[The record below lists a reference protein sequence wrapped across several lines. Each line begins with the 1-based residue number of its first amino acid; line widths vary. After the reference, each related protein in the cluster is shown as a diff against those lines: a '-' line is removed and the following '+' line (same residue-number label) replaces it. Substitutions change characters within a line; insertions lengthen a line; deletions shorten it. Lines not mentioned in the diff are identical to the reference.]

1 MRRMVFFMGM
11 LVRTSPPAAWIVAT
25 QEALLPLG
33 AAVDR
38 LLALATPAWVG
49 SSYSAAADLSPL
61 ISARRSQ
68 VWLPAA
74 PPLLP
79 FSRVRAALAPTSAL
93 WGEQGC
99 SAVQCGAVQ
108 GHSSDECSSADEC
121 AQFKVPLVLLLR
133 H

>member
-1 MRRMVFFMGM
+1 MRRIVFFIGM
-11 LVRTSPPAAWIVAT
+11 LVRTRPPAAWIVAT

-33 AAVDR
+33 AAVER

-61 ISARRSQ
+61 TRARRSQ

-79 FSRVRAALAPTSAL
+79 FNLVRAALAPTSAL
-93 WGEQGC
+93 
-99 SAVQCGAVQ
+99 
-108 GHSSDECSSADEC
+108 
-121 AQFKVPLVLLLR
+121 
-133 H
+133 